1 MTAELIHRL
10 HFAFTITFHYL
21 FPQLTMG
28 LALLIV
34 VLKSVA
40 LRTGSEAWDRAA
52 RFWGRIFAI
61 NFLFGVVTGIPMEF
75 EFGTNWARFSRLS
88 GGVIGQPLAMEGV
101 FSFFLESAFLGLF
114 LYGEKRISKRMH
126 WFSAVMV
133 FLGSW
138 VSGFFIIVTDAW
150 MQHPVA
156 YDRLPSGQFEVLS
169 FWHLLLNPWGL
180 LQYAHNMTGSVITGS
195 FVMAAVGAF
204 YLLEGRLEG
213 YGRIFL
219 KVGVIAGVIASI
231 LIIFPT
237 GDLHGKYVARN
248 QPAAMAGMEGLFK
261 TEDGAGVV
269 LMGQPNEET
278 GQIDNP
284 IVVNNALSF
293 LIYGTTKAEVKGL
306 DQIPRDQWPTALP
319 LLFYAYHIMA
329 GLGTW
334 FARVDDRLRVSAL
347 AQAALHGALGAMGA
361 AAQLSAALHRQHRRL
376 DDRRT
381 WPPALAHLRPDA
393 HQRGVLENRLGRQWP
408 VYVVRLHGAL
418 SVDGHSLH
426 RTHLSRDQQRVRAA
440 IAANEVYAE
449 LTFCIP
455 ALNSEKK
462 ELGHDG
468 FCLVLAGRRDDR
480 GLCGA

>member
-28 LALLIV
+28 LGLLIV

-40 LRTGSEAWDRAA
+40 LKTGDETWDRAA

-61 NFLFGVVTGIPMEF
+61 NFVFGVVTGIPMEF
-75 EFGTNWARFSRLS
+75 EFGTNWARFSRIS

-114 LYGEKRISKRMH
+114 LYGENRISRVMH

-138 VSGFFIIVTDAW
+138 ISGFFIIVTDAW

-156 YDRLPSGQFEVLS
+156 YDRLPDGQFEVLS
-169 FWHLLLNPWGL
+169 FWQLLLNPWGL
-180 LQYAHNMTGSVITGS
+180 LQYVHNMTGAVVTGS

-204 YLLEGRLEG
+204 YLLEGQRKE
-213 YGRIFL
+213 YARIFL
-219 KVGVIAGVIASI
+219 KVGVITGAIASFA
-231 LIIFPT
+231 IIFPT
-237 GDLHGKYVARN
+237 GDLAGKYVARN
-248 QPAAMAGMEGLFK
+248 QPAAMAAMEGLFK
-261 TEDGAGVV
+261 SEIGAPMV

-278 GQIDNP
+278 GEIDNP
-284 IVVNNALSF
+284 IVVNDVLSF

-306 DQIPRDQWPTALP
+306 DQFPQDQRPTALP

-334 FARVDDRLRVSAL
+334 FVLLMAV
-347 AQAALHGALGAMGA
+347 AALLLWRGRLYTARWVQWALL
-361 AAQLSAALHRQHRRL
+361 LSFPLPYIANTAGWM
-376 DDRRT
+376 T
-381 WPPALAHLRPDA
+381 A
-393 HQRGVLENRLGRQWP
+393 ELGRQPWLI
-408 VYVVRLHGAL
+408 YGLM
-418 SVDGHSLH
+418 
-426 RTHLSRDQQRVRAA
+426 RTSEGYSNTVSASNGLFTLIGFMGLYTLLGLLFTVLIYREISNGPEPKPHAA
-440 IAANEVYAE
+440 ETVAA
-449 LTFCIP
+449 
-455 ALNSEKK
+455 
-462 ELGHDG
+462 D
-468 FCLVLAGRRDDR
+468 
-480 GLCGA
+480 